1 MKTAKSRIA
10 SPNQSKID
18 TVLSTTLTPAFLG
31 TTTVQGRSGQCGVAD
46 RLPAGRK
53 LASWLSPQ
61 RQGRATETPSAA
73 RPGRVAPPRRRRRF
87 SSTPYLFLLPGIVIF
102 VVAIIWPAVS
112 AFQMSLYNWNVFN
125 SQLSTWSGIDNY
137 IRAFQDPHFWL
148 SLSNSGIYMVVTVIP
163 QIVLGLG
170 IALLLKRKSPSQP
183 IFRVLFY
190 LPVVTSW
197 VVVSLLFKY
206 LFDDSGLINFTLHDF
221 LHLEAS
227 NTSWLADRWSALVV
241 ICLLGIWKGIGWS
254 MMIYPRSPPGRPRV
268 ARRGGRDGWR
278 QPLAAVPRR
287 HLPGHQS
294 RHRVRLGDAGDRR
307 AQRLHLGPTDHRG
320 RTDRRRRMCVLTY
333 MYTQAFS
340 YLDFGYASSIAVIL
354 AVLVFV
360 LAIVQLR
367 VFRRNDGEELA

>member
-1 MKTAKSRIA
+1 MALTTA
-10 SPNQSKID
+10 P
-18 TVLSTTLTPAFLG
+18 
-31 TTTVQGRSGQCGVAD
+31 
-46 RLPAGRK
+46 
-53 LASWLSPQ
+53 
-61 RQGRATETPSAA
+61 GRATETPSAA
-73 RPGRVAPPRRRRRF
+73 RPGRVASPRHRRRF

-112 AFQMSLYNWNVFN
+112 AFQMSLYHWNVFN
-125 SQLSTWSGIDNY
+125 SELSTWSGIDNY
-137 IRAFQDPHFWL
+137 LRAFQDPHFWL
-148 SLSNSGIYMVVTVIP
+148 SLSNSGIYMVATVIP

-197 VVVSLLFKY
+197 VVVSLLFKF

-227 NTSWLADRWSALVV
+227 NTSWLADRASALVV

-254 MMIYPRSPPGRPRV
+254 MMIY
-268 ARRGGRDGWR
+268 
-278 QPLAAVPRR
+278 LAALQGVPESLEEAAEMDGANRWQR
-287 HLPGHQS
+287 FRVVTLPAINPATVFVSVMLVIGGLNVFTSVQ
-294 RHRVRLGDAGDRR
+294 LITGG
-307 AQRLHLGPTDHRG
+307 GPIGQTDV
-320 RTDRRRRMCVLTY
+320 VLTY

-340 YLDFGYASSIAVIL
+340 YSDFGYASSIAVIL

-360 LAIVQLR
+360 LAMVQLR
-367 VFRRNDGEELA
+367 VSRRSDGDELA